1 MMYSVDVLNL
11 TFYNVLQVILGSV
24 LLGLLIAFTYW
35 FTHRNTGFRSS
46 ILLTVIMTAPILAI
60 IVTVIYTVIGNNL
73 GRAISIGGGLAL
85 IRFRT
90 NLADPRDMIYIYFSL
105 AVGVITGAG
114 LLGIGLLFTA
124 VLSLFLIFFS
134 LVGLDRLGGRAMKL
148 RILVPEDINYEGMF
162 DGTLKKYCSFCNLDR
177 VRTVDY
183 GTLLELQYRI
193 RLKKKSEQKAML
205 DELRICN
212 GNLEISLTQNIS
224 ED

>member
-1 MMYSVDVLNL
+1 MYTVDVLNL
-11 TFYNVLQVILGSV
+11 TALHMLQVIVGAI
-24 LLGLLIAFTYW
+24 LLGLVIAFTFW

-46 ILLTVIMTAPILAI
+46 ILMTTSFIAPILAI

-90 NLADPRDMIYIYFSL
+90 NLADPRDMVYIYFSMAL
-105 AVGVITGAG
+105 GVICGAG
-114 LLGIGLLFTA
+114 LLGVGILFTLVMSVA
-124 VLSLFLIFFS
+124 LILCS

-162 DGTLKKYCSFCNLDR
+162 DGVIKKYCTYHNLDR
-177 VRTVDY
+177 VKTVDY

-193 RLKKKSEQKAML
+193 RMKKKSEQKAML
-205 DELRICN
+205 DELRVCN